1 MFAKYFNCTSSID
14 HVRCLPCIS
23 LFRGGT
29 AAALFIFAQNSKV
42 PNYFP
47 DEPKNIPRGHS
58 NPSPRR
64 EVRFQ
69 LPTRFLPRFPR
80 FFTILLRELPQQLL
94 HSRFF
99 FPSCTAIVPSNRNH
113 FREEIINDETHN
125 GSRKFS

>member
-42 PNYFP
+42 PNCFP
-47 DEPKNIPRGHS
+47 DESKNIPRGHS

-69 LPTRFLPRFPR
+69 LPTRFLPPPSRFSR
-80 FFTILLRELPQQLL
+80 FSCGSCRSNFFFTADFSFLRAP
-94 HSRFF
+94 
-99 FPSCTAIVPSNRNH
+99 PSNRNH
-113 FREEIINDETHN
+113 FRREEIINGEIHN